1 MAQQY
6 LMECVI
12 QAFPDEYH
20 LQTLEQLLNTTS
32 NLNSEVDIKN
42 IFISLMEKLAKFAA
56 QAGKMDSD
64 NLLAQIGRE
73 LDIFGLFK
81 KYIDKII
88 EEQGRK
94 IDVGKLIELQ
104 VAFMNFCIKTYPGN
118 ITYVNQIL
126 ESCVHILKSTAIVN
140 SDSNSM
146 KLFVKLL
153 SLPLDTLSIQVL
165 KMHHYPTLMNY
176 MKFANKRTVALRI
189 CKAMIKDTN
198 KLTS

>member
-1 MAQQY
+1 
-6 LMECVI
+6 
-12 QAFPDEYH
+12 
-20 LQTLEQLLNTTS
+20 
-32 NLNSEVDIKN
+32 
-42 IFISLMEKLAKFAA
+42 
-56 QAGKMDSD
+56 
-64 NLLAQIGRE
+64 
-73 LDIFGLFK
+73 
-81 KYIDKII
+81 
-88 EEQGRK
+88 
-94 IDVGKLIELQ
+94 
-104 VAFMNFCIKTYPGN
+104 MNFCIKTYPGN

-126 ESCVHILKSTAIVN
+126 ESCVQILKSTAIVN

-189 CKAMIKDTN
+189 CKAMIKDKN